1 MQKYLVYCYRDTGT
15 PSWYPLATIEAKNK
29 KEAIS
34 IAYSYNKVSSKA
46 LLKAVLAP
54 CGRS

>member
-54 CGRS
+54 RGRS